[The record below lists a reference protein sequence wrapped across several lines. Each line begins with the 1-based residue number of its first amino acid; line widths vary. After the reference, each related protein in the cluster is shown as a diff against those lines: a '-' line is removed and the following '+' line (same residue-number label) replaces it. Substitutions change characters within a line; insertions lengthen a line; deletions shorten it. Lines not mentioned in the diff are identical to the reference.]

1 MMPPQ
6 FSQKFNHNLTIKNS
20 AKEKF
25 SCFPTIVEE
34 GPTELV
40 DYSDKEKDDSL
51 DNEDILS
58 KSEEGEV
65 DFETKSELDTEET
78 AEDPAFTSIFLHFA
92 EKRSSIRAICS
103 MATVYSSRT
112 CLPKF
117 ICSILVVE
125 LLTAG
130 VLITGAYPDQDLLNQ
145 KLEFDNHTNSNTSM
159 HNPE

>member
-6 FSQKFNHNLTIKNS
+6 LNQKFNHNLTIKNS

-78 AEDPAFTSIFLHFA
+78 AEDPAFTSIFCISQKKDPAFGPFA
-92 EKRSSIRAICS
+92 AWQPYIPPEPVFRSSSAQS
-103 MATVYSSRT
+103 WWS
-112 CLPKF
+112 
-117 ICSILVVE
+117 
-125 LLTAG
+125 
-130 VLITGAYPDQDLLNQ
+130 
-145 KLEFDNHTNSNTSM
+145 NS
-159 HNPE
+159 